1 MEYNVIIAN
10 PTNNITAIVLD
21 YVNKEDYL
29 YVANKILNSPEFNV
43 EQVGFVKPP
52 ILGGE
57 LRIEMMGGEFCG
69 NALRSFGMLVAKEN
83 GIREGTISVEITGSN
98 KPLAVYINELNGTA
112 KASMP
117 LHKSIEQISIN
128 KFIKASIVMFEGIY
142 HVIVENLDCSMEK
155 FKEIKE
161 YIMDRYN
168 IDALGVM
175 FLDRNNMS
183 IIPVVYVSST
193 DSIIF
198 ESSCG
203 SGTIAAAI
211 YLSEFNKDDICR
223 YDIKQPGGVIEAEIY
238 RKDGYIRSITIGGKV
253 DISDAISIEI

>member
-1 MEYNVIIAN
+1 MKYNIVIAN

-21 YVNKEDYL
+21 YVDKEDYL
-29 YVANKILNSPEFNV
+29 YVANKILNISELNV

-83 GIREGTISVEITGSN
+83 GLKEGTISVEISGSN
-98 KPLAVYINELNGTA
+98 KPLDVYINALNGTV

-117 LHKSIEQISIN
+117 LHKSIKEIYIN
-128 KFIKASIVMFEGIY
+128 KFIKASIIMFEGIY
-142 HVIVENLDCSMEK
+142 HVIVENLDCSLEK

-161 YIMDRYN
+161 YIMNRYN
-168 IDALGVM
+168 IEALGVM

-183 IIPVVYVSST
+183 ITPVVYVSNT
-193 DSIIF
+193 ESIIF
-198 ESSCG
+198 ENSCG
-203 SGTIAAAI
+203 SGTVATAI
-211 YLSEFNKDDICR
+211 YLSQSNKDDICR
-223 YDIKQPGGVIEAEIY
+223 YAIKQPGGVIESEIY
-238 RKDGYIRSITIGGKV
+238 KKDGSIRSINIRGKV
-253 DISDAISIEI
+253 DISDVISIEI